1 MILDNNGYSSNNEM
15 NQGAAN
21 NLYPNVPQ
29 QEPEPAKEKGMFLAG
44 LLSGV
49 VISALTASCIYVG
62 IRITDIYQ
70 LRRAKQTSAEGTAA
84 ESIVNDESVAKL
96 EVIEEVID
104 EYYFEEEDIDVNS
117 MIEGMYAGM
126 VASLGDPYSV
136 YYTEDEWKA
145 LMQETEGIYY
155 GIGAYISLDKTT
167 GFGKIN
173 GVIENTPAQE
183 AGLRENDIIY
193 QIDGELAQGLE
204 LTEIVSRIKGEAGTT
219 VHLTLYREGEEDYLE
234 VDVVR
239 KQIES
244 PTVNYE
250 MLNDQIG
257 YIQIT
262 EFDDVTVDQFAEAL
276 AVIKG
281 SDAKG
286 LVLDLRSSPGGSL
299 SAVVD
304 IARQI
309 LPRGLIVYTED
320 RAGEKV
326 EYSCKGENELQIPLV
341 VLVNGNSAS
350 AAEILAGAVKD
361 YGTGTLIGTTTF
373 GKGIVQRI
381 LPLTD
386 GTALKLTV
394 SAYYTP
400 KGNNIHNIGIE
411 PDIECEFDADAY
423 YDEGIDNQLN
433 RAVEEVTGMLSE

>member
-1 MILDNNGYSSNNEM
+1 MDNNGYSSNNEM

-21 NLYPNVPQ
+21 NLFPNVPQ

-286 LVLDLRSSPGGSL
+286 LVLDLRSNPGGSL

-423 YDEGIDNQLN
+423 YDEGMDNQLN

>member
-1 MILDNNGYSSNNEM
+1 M
-15 NQGAAN
+15 
-21 NLYPNVPQ
+21 YPNVPQ

-286 LVLDLRSSPGGSL
+286 LVLDLRSNPGGSL

>member
-21 NLYPNVPQ
+21 NLYPKVPQ

-286 LVLDLRSSPGGSL
+286 LVLDLRSNPGGSL

>member
-1 MILDNNGYSSNNEM
+1 MDNNGYSSNNEM

-286 LVLDLRSSPGGSL
+286 LVLDLRSNPGGSL

-309 LPRGLIVYTED
+309 LPRGLIVYTQD

>member
-1 MILDNNGYSSNNEM
+1 M

-286 LVLDLRSSPGGSL
+286 LVLDLRSNPGGSL

-320 RAGEKV
+320 RSGEKV